1 MSAEDDYWS
10 ECIGDAAEACG
21 LELTAEQRK
30 GLVKSVQV
38 AHEYYGMA
46 FYSPPSSD
54 RLDSI
59 NSEWEA
65 KFRSLKAEFDA
76 YKQGANPAAINELL
90 DRIEMAEQE
99 HCDAT
104 SQITQQLS
112 RLADENVRLR
122 ARIDEMERQE
132 PSHWGC
138 NVLQSDGRWK
148 EEVSREA
155 PPEGYF
161 SVRDAFPLYLAPGAQ
176 GEIK

>member
-65 KFRSLKAEFDA
+65 KFRSLQAEFDA
-76 YKQGANPAAINELL
+76 YKGN
-90 DRIEMAEQE
+90 AETAVRKALRQYS
-99 HCDAT
+99 DAQVT
-104 SQITQQLS
+104 IGDGGEVWRHGGRSTQIQ
-112 RLADENVRLR
+112 
-122 ARIDEMERQE
+122 
-132 PSHWGC
+132 
-138 NVLQSDGRWK
+138 
-148 EEVSREA
+148 
-155 PPEGYF
+155 
-161 SVRDAFPLYLAPGAQ
+161 
-176 GEIK
+176 